1 MDTKGKVIDVLKK
14 LGLVPFEDDD
24 RVCFFL
30 SDDLV
35 SLCTGFK
42 RP

>member
-1 MDTKGKVIDVLKK
+1 MDTKEKVINVLKK
-14 LGLVPFEDDD
+14 LGVMPFEDDD
-24 RVCFFL
+24 KVCFFL

-42 RP
+42 